1 MGLWIK
7 LFVLTLLVTSLAT
20 GAVFMVF
27 LPLLRRRRAIDA
39 DAIERFM
46 FLGLQHRTLGRKVF
60 AYGDVHG
67 VRVVA
72 SWSGTQ
78 LMLHAKVQG
87 TAMLRIHATT
97 YPQPNMYGVH
107 QVGSL
112 YVAQGHESHVK
123 DETAI
128 LEAISKETTTLLTDK
143 NQFPEGVALRSGYF
157 TFLYGGAAALILA
170 GGDEELALSAD
181 LQMTMPFYVS
191 DDQVEK
197 AMNDLAEAATML
209 TKDLA

>member
-1 MGLWIK
+1 MWLK
-7 LFVLTLLVTSLAT
+7 LFVLTLLITSLVT
-20 GAVFMVF
+20 GTIFLLF

-39 DAIERFM
+39 DAIERFSM
-46 FLGLQHRTLGRKVF
+46 LGLQHRTLGRKVF

-72 SWSGTQ
+72 SWSGAQ
-78 LMLHAKVQG
+78 LMLHAKVPG

-123 DETAI
+123 EERTI
-128 LEAISKETTTLLTDK
+128 LEAISKESTAVLTDVGR
-143 NQFPEGVALRSGYF
+143 FPEGVALRSGYF

-170 GGDEELALSAD
+170 GGEEELALSAD

-191 DDQVEK
+191 DEQVEK
-197 AMNDLAEAATML
+197 AMNDLTEAAKML
-209 TKDLA
+209 ARDLA